1 MASTKGLEAELKIQ
15 LKYRLQYEEELKKL
29 IEENKKDT
37 IILVENYDFIC
48 SGCPAESVGI
58 YVQNKIISYQEKYPE
73 RVYIRTEELF
83 TDNFSDSTGS
93 FYSDID
99 EIKGELRKGNK
110 WNHNPERYGTDEV
123 FDGGH
128 TFYTVLFPSGKI
140 QSMYIRCWLSPEER
154 TKVKQNPN
162 LLPNHRP

>member
-1 MASTKGLEAELKIQ
+1 MSSAKGLESELKIQ

-29 IEENKKDT
+29 IEENKNDT
-37 IILVENYDFIC
+37 IILCEYYDFIC
-48 SGCPAESVGI
+48 SGCPAVSVGI
-58 YVQNKIISYQEKYPE
+58 YVQNKFISYQENYPE
-73 RVYIRTEELF
+73 KVYKRTEELL
-83 TDNFSDSTGS
+83 TNDFSNSTGS

-99 EIKGELRKGNK
+99 EIKDELRKGNK
-110 WNHNPERYGTDEV
+110 WNHNPERYGTDQV

-128 TFYTVLFPSGKI
+128 TFYTVLFPSSKI

-154 TKVKQNPN
+154 TKVKQNP